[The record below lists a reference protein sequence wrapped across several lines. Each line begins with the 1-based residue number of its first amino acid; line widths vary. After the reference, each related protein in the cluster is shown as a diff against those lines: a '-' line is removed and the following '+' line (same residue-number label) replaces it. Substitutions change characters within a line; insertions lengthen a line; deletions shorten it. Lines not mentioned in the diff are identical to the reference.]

1 MKSTQA
7 PRYEPGDTIPVRDL
21 LTIRSRRIRLPAIDG
36 LTHLQFRRYAG
47 CPICN
52 THLRSISLRH
62 GDLLSAGITEIAVF
76 HSSAE
81 AMRPHQGTLPFA
93 VVADPERE
101 LYRDFG
107 VEISPRAVLH
117 PKALA
122 APFKASTYATIT
134 RGLRAGGSPAPPRG
148 ETALGLPADFLIDAE
163 GFVLAVKYG
172 EHAGDQ
178 WSVDELL
185 RLAAECA

>member
-1 MKSTQA
+1 MT
-7 PRYEPGDTIPVRDL
+7 RYEPGDAVPVREL
-21 LTIRSRRIRLPAIDG
+21 LTIRSQRIRLPAVSG

-52 THLRSISLRH
+52 THLRSISLSH
-62 GDLLSAGITEIAVF
+62 ADLLRAGITEIAVF

-81 AMRPHQGTLPFA
+81 AMRPHQGDLPFA
-93 VVADPERE
+93 VVADPDRE

-107 VEISPRAVLH
+107 VETSPRAVLH

-122 APFKASTYATIT
+122 APFKATTYAAIT

-148 ETALGLPADFLIDAE
+148 DTALGLPADFLIDAD
-163 GFVLAVKYG
+163 GIVLAVKYG
-172 EHAGDQ
+172 RHAADQ

-185 RLAAECA
+185 RLSAERV